1 MEPRAAEVRHTSR
14 GMAGGVGHDGTM
26 CLYDQV
32 RGPQHDQI
40 AVLTR
45 QHGVH
50 TVTGAKRVGRR
61 VLVSLV
67 AVAAMSALSDAGPT
81 GAAASIGYHETYT
94 QTVDAGHGLNAV
106 SCVPGTTDCVAA
118 DSEGDAF
125 YATNVSATSAATW
138 NFWSGPG
145 PSPSEA
151 VECPS
156 ATLCLLAAG
165 EVSGGGGN
173 LYRAS
178 SLGGSF
184 LTSFKPTNGVVAV
197 SCPST
202 SFCVSAQAGGG
213 FIRYSTNPSG
223 ILWTSVSIGSG
234 AMKDVS
240 CLSASFCAVADHSG
254 NVRVATTEKGVKEAP
269 GWTATNVNGEAPLD
283 AIACS
288 STTSCVAVDGS
299 DEVLNLTI
307 GPSGEATASKQGIDG
322 ANGLIAVD
330 CTGATCSAV
339 DDQGGIFASTNAG
352 ADWIVR
358 HGEGA
363 GLTSVSCASPS
374 LCAAVTTTGDV
385 TAFNPATTTLP
396 LTITSGSLPVGEVG
410 APYEVAAQ
418 ATGGE
423 GPYQWSAIGLPSGLS
438 IDQASGEISGTPA
451 KVLCV
456 GEPCHYAVT
465 LTVTDGNGTQA
476 SAALTIALA
485 VNAHALRVST
495 EGTGSGEVNSSPAGI
510 GECGTPTGSCEA
522 PYEDGT
528 VVTLTAKPTAGS
540 TFAGWSG
547 GGCSG
552 TGACQITVSA
562 ETDVSSTF
570 NKVSPPPSPAHTL
583 AIKLAGSGEGGVE
596 DGTGAISCPP
606 ACAHAYVAGTRVTL
620 AANPARGS
628 RFTGWSGG
636 GCSGKGVCQLT
647 IGADTMLVARFK
659 EGSSAPAR
667 SRVLVSYRQEGGIGG
682 PRPSLVV
689 SRDRS
694 ARVTLG
700 RCTAKFALQPAAW
713 SGLRAALRGA
723 HLHAIAGDYPPPKGS
738 ADVITYVIKAG
749 RNTVRIAPA
758 PKPENEKAMRD
769 LRPLLKVLNKTVS
782 AGKRRMPSSCKSNP
796 T

>member
-1 MEPRAAEVRHTSR
+1 MIES
-14 GMAGGVGHDGTM
+14 
-26 CLYDQV
+26 QF
-32 RGPQHDQI
+32 
-40 AVLTR
+40 LTER
-45 QHGVH
+45 CGVH
-50 TVTGAKRVGRR
+50 AVRWANRVGGR
-61 VLVSLV
+61 VIACLV
-67 AVAAMSALSDAGPT
+67 AVAAVSTLSAAGPA
-81 GAAASIGYHETYT
+81 GAAASTGYYETFT

-106 SCVPGTTDCVAA
+106 SCVPATTDCVAA
-118 DSEGDAF
+118 DSDGDAF

-138 NFWSGPG
+138 NSWSGPG
-145 PSPSEA
+145 VSPSHA

-178 SLGGSF
+178 SFGGSF
-184 LTSFKPTNGVVAV
+184 LSSFKPTNGVDAI

-223 ILWTSVSIGSG
+223 ILWTAVSIGSG

-240 CLSASFCAVADHSG
+240 CLSASFCAVVDDSG
-254 NVRVATTEKGVKEAP
+254 NVRVATTEKAVKEAP
-269 GWTATNVNGEAPLD
+269 GWTATNVNGETALD
-283 AIACS
+283 AITCS
-288 STTSCVAVDGS
+288 STTSCVVVDGS

-307 GPSGEATASKQGIDG
+307 GPSGEATASRQGIDG
-322 ANGLIAVD
+322 AHGLIAVD
-330 CTGATCSAV
+330 CTGATCAAA
-339 DDQGGIFASTNAG
+339 DDHGGIFASTNTG

-358 HGEGA
+358 HGGGA
-363 GLTSVSCASPS
+363 GLTSVSCASAS
-374 LCAAVTTTGDV
+374 LCAAVTTTGDI
-385 TAFNPATTTLP
+385 TTFNPATTTAP
-396 LTITSGSLPVGEVG
+396 LTIISSSLPAGVAG
-410 APYEVAAQ
+410 APYEAEVQ

-423 GPYQWSAIGLPSGLS
+423 LPYQWSATGLPPGLS
-438 IDQASGEISGTPA
+438 IDSASGEISGTPTN
-451 KVLCV
+451 VLCV
-456 GEPCHYAVT
+456 GEPCHYTVMF
-465 LTVTDGNGTQA
+465 TVTDSNGTQA
-476 SAALTIALA
+476 SAPLMIALA
-485 VNAHALRVST
+485 VNAYALKVTT

-528 VVTLTAKPTAGS
+528 VVTLTAKSAADS

-552 TGACQITVSA
+552 IGTCQVTVSA
-562 ETDVSSTF
+562 ETDVSATF
-570 NKVSPPPSPAHTL
+570 SKVSPPSPPAHTL
-583 AIKLAGSGEGGVE
+583 AIKLAGSGKGGVE

-606 ACAHAYVAGTRVTL
+606 ACSHAYVAGTRVTL

-628 RFTGWSGG
+628 RFIGWVGG
-636 GCSGKGVCQLT
+636 GCSGRGVCQLT
-647 IGADTMLVARFK
+647 IGADTILTASFK
-659 EGSSAPAR
+659 KAQPTRAHP
-667 SRVLVSYRQEGGIGG
+667 RVLVSYRQEGGIGG

-689 SRDRS
+689 SKDRW

-700 RCTAKFALQPAAW
+700 GCRAKFALRPAAW
-713 SGLRAALRGA
+713 SRLRAALRGA

-749 RNTVRIAPA
+749 RSTVRIAPA
-758 PKPENEKAMRD
+758 PEPENEEVMRD

-782 AGKRRMPSSCKSNP
+782 AGKRRMPSSCKSNS
-796 T
+796 TRATRSTT